1 MRNGPL
7 YNITQVGIKS
17 LTRVEI
23 KRLVKMADKMRKGN
37 RGRDVK
43 GSADLGFL
51 KGR

>member
-1 MRNGPL
+1 MTGTEIKIPAEKPGKMRN
-7 YNITQVGIKS
+7 
-17 LTRVEI
+17 
-23 KRLVKMADKMRKGN
+23 GN

>member
-1 MRNGPL
+1 MTGA
-7 YNITQVGIKS
+7 
-17 LTRVEI
+17 EI
-23 KRLVKMADKMRKGN
+23 KGPPEKAGKMQNGN